1 MNISSN
7 DRLIKEWEAMLTY
20 VSGSY
25 TGTIKN
31 LSKINNLEY
40 NRCIKINKVLNKK
53 ENKIAYAELMI
64 NKYKNQKQIVE
75 AILSVTIS
83 NEPRQDEP
91 MHNEPRQD
99 EPIHDEPIH
108 DEPMQDEPRQDE
120 PMQDEDDMPSLEPI
134 YGLNFKGEYENIEYI
149 SKKEFQEYKNYM
161 EEIIE
166 HLVLREYDLEKNH
179 QLFTEVMT
187 TVSLVIYILCFIS
200 FMCIIINNT

>member
-64 NKYKNQKQIVE
+64 NKYKNI
-75 AILSVTIS
+75 
-83 NEPRQDEP
+83 
-91 MHNEPRQD
+91 
-99 EPIHDEPIH
+99 
-108 DEPMQDEPRQDE
+108 
-120 PMQDEDDMPSLEPI
+120 
-134 YGLNFKGEYENIEYI
+134 
-149 SKKEFQEYKNYM
+149 
-161 EEIIE
+161 
-166 HLVLREYDLEKNH
+166 
-179 QLFTEVMT
+179 
-187 TVSLVIYILCFIS
+187 
-200 FMCIIINNT
+200 